1 MLNKALILVVGLG
14 TSSAAFAAETPI
26 VGTVQAK
33 CSIYTDTQG
42 VYGNPAPNE
51 LSTTAA
57 DGGVQPVVR
66 YDISAADYFYG
77 RISYPTAFSSSPTL
91 TDAVNWTGG
100 VTVQEV
106 SDPLMSDYDTD
117 KTTFDNVHQ
126 YDLTVSGST
135 WFTVS
140 SNVLYGSNK
149 AFPAGEYRA
158 IVTAECIAK

>member
-1 MLNKALILVVGLG
+1 MLNKALILVASIGV
-14 TSSAAFAAETPI
+14 SSAAFAAEAPI

-33 CSIYTDTQG
+33 CTIYTDTQG
-42 VYGNPAPNE
+42 VYGNPAPSE
-51 LSTTAA
+51 LSTAAA

-77 RISYPTAFSSSPTL
+77 RISYPTSFSSSPVL
-91 TDAVNWTGG
+91 TDAVNWTGN
-100 VTVQEV
+100 VQVQEV
-106 SDPLMSDYDTD
+106 SDPLMSNYDTD
-117 KTTFDNVHQ
+117 KVTFNNVHQ
-126 YDLTVSGST
+126 YDLTVAGST

-149 AFPAGEYRA
+149 ALPAGEYRA